1 MATTAP
7 RSTSARRDEYEASGW
22 VSFAAIILF
31 IAAFFSAMWG
41 LAAILNDQ
49 VVTVGGRGVIVADFT
64 TWGWVHLV
72 LGALMGLTAAGLLSG
87 RGWARGVAIIFVVLN
102 AMAQVAAFSAFP
114 LWSLFVLTLDCVVIY
129 QLTARWESAR

>member
-7 RSTSARRDEYEASGW
+7 RSTSARRDEHEASGW
-22 VSFAAIILF
+22 VSFTAIILF

-87 RGWARGVAIIFVVLN
+87 RGWARVVAIIFVVLN

-114 LWSLFVLTLDCVVIY
+114 LWSLFVLALDCVVIY

>member
-7 RSTSARRDEYEASGW
+7 RSTTAHRDEYEASGW
-22 VSFAAIILF
+22 ISFAAIILF
-31 IAAFFSAMWG
+31 VAAFFSAMWG
-41 LAAILNDQ
+41 LAAILNDN
-49 VVTVGGRGVIVADFT
+49 VVTVGGRGVMVLDFT

-87 RGWARGVAIIFVVLN
+87 RGWARVTAIVFVTLN

-114 LWSLFVLTLDCVVIY
+114 LWSLTVLALDVVVIY
-129 QLTARWESAR
+129 QLTARWQPAR

>member
-7 RSTSARRDEYEASGW
+7 RTTVPRDEYVPTGW

-31 IAAFFSAMWG
+31 VSAFFSSMWG
-41 LAAILNDQ
+41 LAAILNSE
-49 VVTVGGRGVIVADFT
+49 VVTVGGRGVTILDFT

-72 LGALMGLTAAGLLSG
+72 LGVIMGLSAYALLSG
-87 RGWARGVAIIFVVLN
+87 RTFGRVMGIIFATLN

-114 LWSLFVLTLDCVVIY
+114 LWSLAVLALDVVVIY
-129 QLTARWESAR
+129 QLTARWQSAR